1 MPISKDYI
9 KARDK
14 IKSAKKRTLDREQ
27 IGFYT
32 GYVTALRDW
41 GIINDV
47 QIKKL
52 DQLIRKGE
60 Y

>member
-9 KARDK
+9 KVRDK

-27 IGFYT
+27 IGYYT

-41 GIINDV
+41 GIINDIQV
-47 QIKKL
+47 KKL
-52 DQLIRKGE
+52 DQLIRKRE
-60 Y
+60 C

>member
-9 KARDK
+9 KVRDK
-14 IKSAKKRTLDREQ
+14 IKNAKKRTLDREQ
-27 IGFYT
+27 IGYYE
-32 GYVTALRDW
+32 GYITALRDW
-41 GIINDV
+41 GIINE
-47 QIKKL
+47 IHAKKL